1 MEKKLVV
8 TTGRKAFH
16 FDLPKDLDKDLKHE
30 IDSIIKSNKLLA
42 EQTIKN
48 KISQL
53 LSKYKNRNDIHEH
66 RKH

>member
-8 TTGRKAFH
+8 TTGRKTFH

-66 RKH
+66 RKQ